1 MCLPQKIV
9 LFANKYPTTPTG
21 PSPWSECCLI
31 GGAGGFMSS
40 LREVDP
46 VFYRPPPAKIPRVNT
61 RSLPTDAYVRMY
73 VRMSTYPLL
82 MYQVKS

>member
-1 MCLPQKIV
+1 
-9 LFANKYPTTPTG
+9 
-21 PSPWSECCLI
+21 
-31 GGAGGFMSS
+31 MSS